1 MVPYTPAGSLDI
13 VARRLGVQMTANWGQ
28 PVIIDNRPGAGSNIG
43 AEIVARAPADG
54 YTILMAGIAN
64 TITPALYKKLAYDP
78 VKDFEA
84 VSLIA
89 SIPGIIVV
97 HPTLPV
103 RSLSEFIALA
113 RARPGELSYA
123 STGSGGPH
131 HLGAEVFSRMA
142 KIKMVHI
149 PYKGASPAIN
159 DVLGGQVPVMFGNL
173 LSVLPQVKAKK
184 LTALAVTSK
193 ARTAVAPALPTVAE
207 SGLPGYEYGSW
218 MGVVAP
224 AGAPREIIIK
234 LNGEIVRILKSP
246 EMLERLANDGAEV
259 IASTPEEFAN
269 YIKREVVKWTR
280 AGQGFRRPAGLMI
293 ANRKFGG
300 RPVALLPTPPVCSPP

>member
-64 TITPALYKKLAYDP
+64 TINPALYKKLAYDP

-224 AGAPREIIIK
+224 AGAPREIIVK

-280 AGQGFRRPAGLMI
+280 AVKDSGVRLD
-293 ANRKFGG
+293 
-300 RPVALLPTPPVCSPP
+300 

>member
-64 TITPALYKKLAYDP
+64 TINPALYKKLAYDP

-224 AGAPREIIIK
+224 AGAPREIIVK

-246 EMLERLANDGAEV
+246 EMLERLVNEGAEV

-280 AGQGFRRPAGLMI
+280 AVKDSGVRLD
-293 ANRKFGG
+293 
-300 RPVALLPTPPVCSPP
+300 

>member
-1 MVPYTPAGSLDI
+1 MVPYTPAGALDI
-13 VARRLGVQMTANWGQ
+13 VARRLGAQMTANWGQ

-64 TITPALYKKLAYDP
+64 TINPALYKKLAYDP

-269 YIKREVVKWTR
+269 YIKREVVKWAKAVKDSGVR
-280 AGQGFRRPAGLMI
+280 LD
-293 ANRKFGG
+293 
-300 RPVALLPTPPVCSPP
+300 

>member
-1 MVPYTPAGSLDI
+1 
-13 VARRLGVQMTANWGQ
+13 MTANWGQ

-64 TITPALYKKLAYDP
+64 TINPALYKKLAYDP

-224 AGAPREIIIK
+224 AGAPREIIVK

-280 AGQGFRRPAGLMI
+280 AVKDSGVRLD
-293 ANRKFGG
+293 
-300 RPVALLPTPPVCSPP
+300 

>member
-13 VARRLGVQMTANWGQ
+13 VARRLGAQMTANWGQ

-64 TITPALYKKLAYDP
+64 TINPALYKKLAYDP

-269 YIKREVVKWTR
+269 YIKREVVKWAKAVKDSGVR
-280 AGQGFRRPAGLMI
+280 LD
-293 ANRKFGG
+293 
-300 RPVALLPTPPVCSPP
+300 

>member
-1 MVPYTPAGSLDI
+1 MIFCAANSA
-13 VARRLGVQMTANWGQ
+13 VAQ
-28 PVIIDNRPGAGSNIG
+28 S
-43 AEIVARAPADG
+43 
-54 YTILMAGIAN
+54 Y
-64 TITPALYKKLAYDP
+64 P

-103 RSLSEFIALA
+103 RSLSEFI
-113 RARPGELSYA
+113 
-123 STGSGGPH
+123 
-131 HLGAEVFSRMA
+131 
-142 KIKMVHI
+142 
-149 PYKGASPAIN
+149 
-159 DVLGGQVPVMFGNL
+159 
-173 LSVLPQVKAKK
+173 
-184 LTALAVTSK
+184 ALAVTSK

-224 AGAPREIIIK
+224 AGAPREIIVK

-269 YIKREVVKWTR
+269 YIKREVVKWAKAVKDSGVR
-280 AGQGFRRPAGLMI
+280 LD
-293 ANRKFGG
+293 
-300 RPVALLPTPPVCSPP
+300 